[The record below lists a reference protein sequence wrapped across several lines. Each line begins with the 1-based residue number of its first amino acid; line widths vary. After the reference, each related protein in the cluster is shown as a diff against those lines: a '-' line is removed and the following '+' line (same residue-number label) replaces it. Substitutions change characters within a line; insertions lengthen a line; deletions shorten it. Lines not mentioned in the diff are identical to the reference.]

1 MRYQYAAGALAVTVL
16 ALASAVAEE
25 SVKSGLQIGGY
36 CTPFHPL
43 NLTGPDAGKKQC
55 LV

>member
-1 MRYQYAAGALAVTVL
+1 MNHRLAVGVLATTVL
-16 ALASAVAEE
+16 AFAGAVADE
-25 SVKSGLQIGGY
+25 SLKSGLQEGGY